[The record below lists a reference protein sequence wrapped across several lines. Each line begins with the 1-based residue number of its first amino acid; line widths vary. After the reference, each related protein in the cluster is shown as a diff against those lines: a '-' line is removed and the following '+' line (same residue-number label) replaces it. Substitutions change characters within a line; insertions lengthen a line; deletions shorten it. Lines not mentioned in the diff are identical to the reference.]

1 MTFFENLAKSSLYN
15 MLQLSGPWR
24 YYVFPLY
31 KIWRVYLGNINH
43 NYRNIMLFHQT
54 ITVM

>member
-1 MTFFENLAKSSLYN
+1 MPFFENLAKSSLYN